1 MKRSLRSVVLPLL
14 LMGLAGQCQLVTN
27 GSISPQDLVQNVLL
41 GPGVTISNVQFN
53 GAPGNQIQEQMGYF
67 NGSDCVLGIDSGL
80 VMCTGGISVA
90 VGPNNDGGAQMEVL
104 GNFTSD
110 EDLDNVADDMC
121 MDVAILEFDF
131 VPQGDS
137 ISFAYSFASEEYLE
151 WVNAGYND
159 AFGFFLSG
167 PGIFGPFQNDAINLA
182 VVPGTFSYVS
192 VNTINDFTN
201 QNYYQ
206 DNGDGFATPY
216 SNDPY
221 YFQFDGFTRGL
232 RAEAAVQCGQ
242 TYHIKMA
249 IGDVGDPNW
258 DSGVFITG
266 GSFTSTG
273 GVGVSFTTSSG
284 SDSVTEGC
292 DSAWVTIT
300 RSTSAGDLVLPLT
313 TSGTASSGTD
323 VTGLPTSVTIPDGQ
337 NAVTIG
343 LGITGD
349 QEAEDTEDLVVCVVL
364 QGSCSGDT
372 ACAVLQIVDAEPL
385 LVSAE
390 DVISECSGSSL
401 TLQATVTGGSGP
413 LEYVWSTGST
423 MPTISVLDEAA
434 LYEVTITDACGNTG
448 SVAIAVIAPC
458 GIIVPNVFSPN
469 GDGANDRFEITGI
482 EHLTNT
488 VRIFNR
494 WGQIVYEAS
503 DYRNSWDGQ
512 DVSDGTYFYEVVAD
526 GLVEPL
532 TGHLTILHNTH

>member
-1 MKRSLRSVVLPLL
+1 
-14 LMGLAGQCQLVTN
+14 
-27 GSISPQDLVQNVLL
+27 
-41 GPGVTISNVQFN
+41 
-53 GAPGNQIQEQMGYF
+53 
-67 NGSDCVLGIDSGL
+67 
-80 VMCTGGISVA
+80 
-90 VGPNNDGGAQMEVL
+90 
-104 GNFTSD
+104 
-110 EDLDNVADDMC
+110 
-121 MDVAILEFDF
+121 
-131 VPQGDS
+131 
-137 ISFAYSFASEEYLE
+137 
-151 WVNAGYND
+151 
-159 AFGFFLSG
+159 
-167 PGIFGPFQNDAINLA
+167 
-182 VVPGTFSYVS
+182 
-192 VNTINDFTN
+192 
-201 QNYYQ
+201 
-206 DNGDGFATPY
+206 
-216 SNDPY
+216 
-221 YFQFDGFTRGL
+221 
-232 RAEAAVQCGQ
+232 
-242 TYHIKMA
+242 
-249 IGDVGDPNW
+249 
-258 DSGVFITG
+258 
-266 GSFTSTG
+266 
-273 GVGVSFTTSSG
+273 
-284 SDSVTEGC
+284 
-292 DSAWVTIT
+292 
-300 RSTSAGDLVLPLT
+300 
-313 TSGTASSGTD
+313 
-323 VTGLPTSVTIPDGQ
+323 
-337 NAVTIG
+337 VTIG